1 MMEALEHMTSA
12 AVCHRKG
19 DSNMA
24 RPDQAFHHFPDVE
37 KALGYSQAV
46 LAGDTLYVSGM
57 ISVDETLAIIG
68 KGDMGRQIET
78 IYAILG
84 SVLARHDMTLR
95 NVVKET
101 LFLTDLAAFAEARGA
116 RAAAYEAAD
125 AYPSASTAVEVKALF
140 SPDAMIEIDMI
151 AVR

>member
-1 MMEALEHMTSA
+1 LDPASIVSKE
-12 AVCHRKG
+12 G
-19 DSNMA
+19 IMA
-24 RPDQAFHHFPDVE
+24 RAEQAFHHFPEVE
-37 KALGYSQAV
+37 KALGYSQAI

-68 KGDMGRQIET
+68 KGDIRLQTATVYG
-78 IYAILG
+78 ILEQ
-84 SVLARHDMTLR
+84 VLAHHGMSLR

-101 LFLTDLAAFAEARGA
+101 LYLTDLGAFTVGREARET
-116 RAAAYEAAD
+116 AYAKAD

>member
-1 MMEALEHMTSA
+1 
-12 AVCHRKG
+12 
-19 DSNMA
+19 MA
-24 RPDQAFHHFPDVE
+24 RAEQAFHHFPELE

-57 ISVDETLAIIG
+57 ISVDETLDVIG
-68 KGDMGRQIET
+68 KGDMRLQVET
-78 IYAILG
+78 VYAILNR
-84 SVLARHDMTLR
+84 VLGRHDMTLR

-101 LFLTDLAAFAEARGA
+101 LYLTDLAAFAEGREA
-116 RAAAYEAAD
+116 RAAAYQEAA

-151 AVR
+151 AVK